1 MNTVSTPNPAPTQL
15 VLAILRAMLLIAG
28 VLGLT
33 LPAALNDQ
41 STLAAFAGAISTLG
55 GIGWQIVA
63 EFRHASTTHAVAVA
77 SAQAG
82 TPVKPV

>member
-15 VLAILRAMLLIAG
+15 VLAVLRAMLLIAG

-41 STLAAFAGAISTLG
+41 STLAALAGAISTLG
-55 GIGWQIVA
+55 GIGWQVVA
-63 EFRHASTTHAVAVA
+63 EFQAAHAKHAVAVA

-82 TPVKPV
+82 VPVKPV